1 MAKFLAKGSYGCVVR
16 PAYNCNKLLSS
27 ENTISKLFIYKNDW
41 EKEVKINKIIEQL
54 DPNNFF
60 TVKMMDNCMIKMDG
74 MNITKKCNLEK
85 ANDFIYQIVYE
96 YGGDEI
102 IKIFQHTE
110 IINAVIILK
119 KFVNI
124 FEGICILDANDIIH
138 HDIKPNN
145 ILYNIAK
152 NKFYLI
158 DFGLYITKDDKHI
171 HDDTKYVYYPSEYA
185 FLYYIKNGKSLNKI
199 NVENYKKL
207 IGININF
214 LMKKVIIDIKIRNKI
229 KNIYDNLDK
238 DKEAIYNK
246 IILNRDININN
257 KIDVYMLGLTLYDFT
272 IAIFIHCTELN
283 NISKIPIEILDL
295 ISDMTNI
302 DPYERV
308 TIQEATERY
317 KLIIHKM

>member
-60 TVKMMDNCMIKMDG
+60 TVKMMDSCIIKMDG

-85 ANDFIYQIVYE
+85 ANDYIYQIVYE

-124 FEGICILDANDIIH
+124 FEGLCILDANDIIH

-145 ILYNIAK
+145 ILYNITK

-158 DFGLYITKDDKHI
+158 DFGLYITKDDKYI
-171 HDDTKYVYYPSEYA
+171 HHDTKYVYYPSEYA

-246 IILNRDININN
+246 IILNIDINLYN
-257 KIDVYMLGLTLYDFT
+257 KIDVYMLGLTLYDF
-272 IAIFIHCTELN
+272 IMAIFIHCTELN

-302 DPYERV
+302 DPYERI